1 MEAGVGAG
9 NEEKSLRLT
18 PNKKS
23 AITFVVADCLYPAR
37 LLFVLSNFLSF
48 SRSRCFLSCN

>member
-1 MEAGVGAG
+1 MEAGVGTG

-23 AITFVVADCLYPAR
+23 AITFGVADCLYKPG
-37 LLFVLSNFLSF
+37 F
-48 SRSRCFLSCN
+48 